1 MFTIKTVF
9 VLRIFGAILALSTS
23 VMISRTLNMSE
34 AGGVFFLLSVTGIIS
49 SLSSLGQNNLIL
61 KKCASVKYALKA
73 RGVFFLRCIKRSVI
87 SSIILSIILIPII
100 HYFSPQLLLRNT
112 WCLAILL
119 IISSSVNILLYSFLQ
134 SQGLVT
140 FSVVLQYIFQPLLF
154 IFFVLLIVL
163 IKNESV
169 LLVSLSYFFSIIL
182 IGGGGGVYSYY
193 KFRDDFNQLETESI
207 PFRLKELSEYF
218 IGNSLGMLIVQSY
231 VVLSGLL
238 LPAADV
244 AIIAVSDRISLVI
257 NLFAMSISTILA
269 PKVASLYSQSK
280 MNEIKEL
287 TKKAMF
293 FIMIPCV
300 LMALLFPFF
309 SGLILSIFGVQY
321 SNASEVLIILVMTQ
335 IINAIFCPV
344 YVFLNMSDRQGFISK
359 LHIYM
364 LIPSLVITFY
374 LTNIFGVVGVAVSK
388 LIVVSLI
395 NIIPLIY
402 CILLSNRVIK

>member
-1 MFTIKTVF
+1 
-9 VLRIFGAILALSTS
+9 
-23 VMISRTLNMSE
+23 
-34 AGGVFFLLSVTGIIS
+34 
-49 SLSSLGQNNLIL
+49 
-61 KKCASVKYALKA
+61 
-73 RGVFFLRCIKRSVI
+73 
-87 SSIILSIILIPII
+87 
-100 HYFSPQLLLRNT
+100 
-112 WCLAILL
+112 LL

-374 LTNIFGVVGVAVSK
+374 LTNIFGVVGIAVSK

>member
-1 MFTIKTVF
+1 M
-9 VLRIFGAILALSTS
+9 
-23 VMISRTLNMSE
+23 
-34 AGGVFFLLSVTGIIS
+34 
-49 SLSSLGQNNLIL
+49 
-61 KKCASVKYALKA
+61 
-73 RGVFFLRCIKRSVI
+73 
-87 SSIILSIILIPII
+87 
-100 HYFSPQLLLRNT
+100 
-112 WCLAILL
+112 
-119 IISSSVNILLYSFLQ
+119 
-134 SQGLVT
+134 
-140 FSVVLQYIFQPLLF
+140 F

-182 IGGGGGVYSYY
+182 IGGGVYSYY

-309 SGLILSIFGVQY
+309 
-321 SNASEVLIILVMTQ
+321 
-335 IINAIFCPV
+335 
-344 YVFLNMSDRQGFISK
+344 QG
-359 LHIYM
+359 
-364 LIPSLVITFY
+364 
-374 LTNIFGVVGVAVSK
+374 
-388 LIVVSLI
+388 
-395 NIIPLIY
+395 
-402 CILLSNRVIK
+402 

>member
-1 MFTIKTVF
+1 
-9 VLRIFGAILALSTS
+9 
-23 VMISRTLNMSE
+23 
-34 AGGVFFLLSVTGIIS
+34 
-49 SLSSLGQNNLIL
+49 
-61 KKCASVKYALKA
+61 
-73 RGVFFLRCIKRSVI
+73 
-87 SSIILSIILIPII
+87 
-100 HYFSPQLLLRNT
+100 
-112 WCLAILL
+112 
-119 IISSSVNILLYSFLQ
+119 
-134 SQGLVT
+134 
-140 FSVVLQYIFQPLLF
+140 
-154 IFFVLLIVL
+154 
-163 IKNESV
+163 
-169 LLVSLSYFFSIIL
+169 LSYFFSIIL

-374 LTNIFGVVGVAVSK
+374 LTNIFGVVGIAVSK

-402 CILLSNRVIK
+402 CILLFNRVIK